1 MARAFMAI
9 MKRVL
14 AGLPLLLL
22 ACGGATSAPSDA
34 GADVAVV
41 KPPAVHRVLP
51 EPCPSDRAASPPPGI
66 PGGTCKSDAECT
78 QGTNGRCLSIVLGPP
93 SCSYDL
99 CAKDADCGQSTGVC
113 QCRAATEGGANVC
126 RQGNCRT
133 DGDCGVTGKGFC
145 SPSAVGID
153 VTCRSG
159 IQTGSFGYFCHTPVD
174 ECSNDTDCGTAPTGQ
189 GACIFDLGK
198 SHWACVT
205 LMCTD

>member
-22 ACGGATSAPSDA
+22 ACGGATSSPSDA